1 MGTFNLSEAAQAIL
15 NEGSKETLDGIVKQK
30 MSQRGQDK
38 HPKGEV
44 GQDRLQSKTAY
55 GTNDAGIIGQSPTK
69 DDDGELPDYLKGTPT
84 ATPPGATPPVG
95 SEKGDQYLGTVG
107 YSTYKGQPQ
116 QTMGRPDV
124 MHPTQMNGDQYEKI
138 RDRVGTKLGKNTF
151 PMNKGATFQHYD
163 GAHTAVGES
172 IDFSDDVNALLEGE
186 SLSEEFKL
194 KATTIFEAA
203 VTSRIEQIIE
213 QVESELVEQYEA
225 GIEQIKEEL
234 ADKLD
239 QYIDYFAE
247 QYLIQNE
254 LAIVSGLRAEIA
266 EDFISSLRG
275 VFLEHNI
282 DIPEEQVQVVEELT
296 SRVEE
301 LEQALDE
308 EVKNAVALKRAL
320 SEQVKI
326 EAIHTACEGLTQTQV
341 EKLKTL
347 AENVEFTTEGEF
359 TAKLDVLKESY
370 FRSDVR
376 VAESS
381 MLNEGIEIEEEKKH
395 VVSEDASINQYAR
408 TISQTLVK

>member
-69 DDDGELPDYLKGTPT
+69 DDDGELPDYLKGTPS

-95 SEKGDQYLGTVG
+95 SEKDGVG
-107 YSTYKGQPQ
+107 YTSLKGQPQ
-116 QTMGRPDV
+116 QTMGRKDV

-138 RDRVGTKLGKNTF
+138 RDRVKTALPKQTFQKN
-151 PMNKGATFQHYD
+151 PGATFQNY
-163 GAHTAVGES
+163 GEG
-172 IDFSDDVNALLEGE
+172 IDMSDDVDALLEGE

-203 VTSRIEQIIE
+203 VTSRIDQIIE

-247 QYLIQNE
+247 QYMQQNE

-266 EDFISSLRG
+266 EDFISSLRD

-282 DIPEEQVQVVEELT
+282 DIPEEQIQVVEELT

-301 LEQALDE
+301 LEEALDE
-308 EVKNAVALKRAL
+308 EIKTAVALKRAL

-347 AENVEFTTEGEF
+347 AENVEFTTDEEF
-359 TAKLDVLKESY
+359 TAKLEVLKESY
-370 FRSDVR
+370 FRSDVK

-381 MLNEGIEIEEEKKH
+381 MLNEGIEIEEEKKSK
-395 VVSEDASINQYAR
+395 VSTDDSINQYAR

>member
-30 MSQRGQDK
+30 MAQRSQDK

-69 DDDGELPDYLKGTPT
+69 DDDGELPDYLKGTPS

-95 SEKGDQYLGTVG
+95 SEKDGVG
-107 YSTYKGQPQ
+107 YTSPKGQPQ
-116 QTMGRPDV
+116 QTMGRKDV

-138 RDRVGTKLGKNTF
+138 RDRVKTTFPKNTF
-151 PMNKGATFQHYD
+151 MSNPGATFQSY
-163 GAHTAVGES
+163 GEG
-172 IDFSDDVNALLEGE
+172 IDMTDDVNALLEGE

-203 VTSRIEQIIE
+203 ITSRIEQIIE

-247 QYLIQNE
+247 QYMQQNE

-266 EDFISSLRG
+266 EDFISSLRD

-301 LEQALDE
+301 LEEALDE
-308 EVKNAVALKRAL
+308 EIKTAVALKRAL

-341 EKLKTL
+341 ERLKTL
-347 AENVEFTTEGEF
+347 AENVEFTTDEEF

-370 FRSDVR
+370 FRSDVK

-381 MLNEGIEIEEEKKH
+381 MLNEGIEIEEEKKSK
-395 VVSEDASINQYAR
+395 VSTDDSINQYAR